1 MYKIRKFTI
10 TCPECSTIFF
20 LDNIDLVGTKSL
32 TCECGEEVLDL
43 DKIREDVLE
52 AIVRLDPNDL
62 QSWAE
67 IERERESLDP
77 DTLRELGN
85 IQGWDVYLDPYGK
98 PWLFR
103 GEDKEEPGNA
113 WMLPIFRHTGK
124 GKLSQKTAN
133 RPRDK
138 SGRLTKMLDMD
149 QLVEALRKA
158 GGGPCVV
165 AELKDIL
172 GVDPR
177 TIRSSYAQVVNKPWE
192 TPIKGR
198 KSGNT
203 WLFWLEEE
211 QGEPEEEAIEE
222 PKGEFHNDLNAEGVP
237 LICNVCG
244 KVFKKRDIC
253 YAVDR
258 LKMVDGEE
266 GKINAILQVC
276 SDCMPEYLRKASWDL
291 VKN

>member
-113 WMLPIFRHTGK
+113 WMLPIFRYIGK
-124 GKLSQKTAN
+124 GKKPTP

-138 SGRLTKMLDMD
+138 NGRLTKMLGMD
-149 QLVEALRKA
+149 QLIDALQQD
-158 GGGPCVV
+158 GGGPTAV
-165 AELKDIL
+165 AVLARIL
-172 GVDPR
+172 QVDPR
-177 TIRSSYAQVVNKPWE
+177 TARTAYAQATNRPYA
-192 TPIKGR
+192 TPIEGK
-198 KSGNT
+198 KTGNV
-203 WLFWLEEE
+203 WIYWLEED
-211 QGEPEEEAIEE
+211 GEEEEEIEE
-222 PKGEFHNDLNAEGVP
+222 PKGGFHNVYEDDMQM
-237 LICNVCG
+237 ICNVCG
-244 KVFKKRDIC
+244 HKFKKGDAC
-253 YAVDR
+253 YSVDR
-258 LKMVDGEE
+258 MKMVGKAE
-266 GKINAILQVC
+266 GDIKAVLQVC
-276 SDCMPEYLRKASWDL
+276 EKCIPEKLKKASWDL
-291 VKN
+291 F